1 LPEDSRAKLF
11 RNESFAF
18 VRLNEATVAVEL
30 ELTTIDIFPCKIGR
44 LFYFFSR
51 KVFFFNFIRFL
62 TYLYL
67 NLSKVSPATAAFAAA
82 GGAMNLF
89 MERCRGGRILGVDVL
104 APWGMSIPKSE
115 ASATPV
121 LFPAYQSI
129 GVQETHPLIICH
141 RALWQEFTLSC

>member
-1 LPEDSRAKLF
+1 
-11 RNESFAF
+11 
-18 VRLNEATVAVEL
+18 LNEATVAVEL

-51 KVFFFNFIRFL
+51 KLSFFNFIRYL
-62 TYLYL
+62 TYFYL

-115 ASATPV
+115 AFLVSATPV
-121 LFPAYQSI
+121 WCSACKSI
-129 GVQETHPLIICH
+129 RVQKTKPLTIGH